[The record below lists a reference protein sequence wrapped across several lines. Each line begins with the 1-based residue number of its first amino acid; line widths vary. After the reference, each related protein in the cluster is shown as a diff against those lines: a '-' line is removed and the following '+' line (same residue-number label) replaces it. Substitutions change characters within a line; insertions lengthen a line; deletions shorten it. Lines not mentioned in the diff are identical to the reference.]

1 MKIGV
6 QMNVADDLMVK
17 VNTAYFESLKL
28 SKAERAAATS
38 KRRRP
43 IKVQCHLPSLS
54 QGLSNSIS
62 KPSHMEHM

>member
-1 MKIGV
+1 MKIGI

-43 IKVQCHLPSLS
+43 IKVQCHLL
-54 QGLSNSIS
+54 GLSNSIS
-62 KPSHMEHM
+62 KASHMEYM